1 MRIGTRFLSALTLV
15 AGVNALGSAQAPRL
29 EDLLARKPVHPVTV
43 STPTAAELAG
53 CRVEPVTYPKPSV
66 ATGTM
71 VKDAQ
76 GRPLRQFI
84 DSTGR
89 GTPNLVYFFHNG
101 VEAYR
106 EIDAN
111 GNGKPDQFRWLGV
124 NGGKWGADA
133 DEDGTIDTWYVLSP
147 EELSQEVFAALQ
159 TRNPKRLEA
168 LLPTA
173 KELQSLGLPPAEVE
187 KLLQRAAGAGKRFT
201 ATATTLALSDK
212 ARWVHV
218 EMGLPN
224 AVAAD
229 TFGGPGDLV
238 KQGSALVLF
247 EKGDG
252 KADVFTV
259 GEMVQV
265 GKAWKLID
273 GPSPGAVQNA
283 TPGAVGGANV
293 AVIPPE
299 AQPWLVKLQAVKPAA
314 DAADAR
320 RVHLERAA
328 ILEQIAQLTKS
339 DDQQPWLKQV
349 IDSYAAAF
357 ETNPAEGAAS
367 MARLKEWTGIITRD
381 AKGTPAASYADFRTA
396 GAEYSARIRAAKESQ
411 VAIADVQKWWRD
423 QLEAFVTKHPASEEA
438 PEAMM
443 QLAFGHEFVG
453 KEGEAAAKGWYEK
466 LAANYAGH
474 PNAEKAQGAVRRI
487 TSEGQPFALPPSAT
501 LDGKPFD
508 FAATVGRP
516 TLVLY
521 WMNWKG
527 NPLAEAQVVA
537 ELKAIGELAKL
548 YADKGLSVVTV
559 SLDDDPRRSAETVA
573 AAGLPGAHLHLPG
586 GIDRSPLAVKYGIQ
600 RLPHAFLLDKAGKVV
615 NRNAQ
620 YGPALKDE
628 IEKLLK

>member
-1 MRIGTRFLSALTLV
+1 MRIGTRFLTALTLT
-15 AGVNALGSAQAPRL
+15 AGVNALAGAQAPRL

-43 STPTAAELAG
+43 TTPTAAELAG
-53 CRVEPVTYPKPSV
+53 CRVEPLTYPKPSV
-66 ATGTM
+66 ATGTV

-76 GRPLRQFI
+76 GRTLRQFI
-84 DSTGR
+84 DTTGR
-89 GTPNLVYFFHNG
+89 GTPNLVYFYHNG

-124 NGGKWGADA
+124 NGGKFGADA

-168 LLPTA
+168 LLPTP
-173 KELQSLGLPPAEVE
+173 KELQSLGLPPAEAE
-187 KLLQRAAGAGKRFT
+187 KLLQRAAGAVKRFT
-201 ATATTLALSDK
+201 ATAATLALTDK

-229 TFGGPGDLV
+229 TYGGPGDLV

-265 GKAWKLID
+265 GKAWKLLD

-283 TPGAVGGANV
+283 TPGAGGGANV

-299 AQPWLVKLQAVKPAA
+299 AQPLLAKLQAVKPAA

-320 RVHLERAA
+320 RYHLERAEL
-328 ILEQIAQLTKS
+328 LEKVVTLTKG

-349 IDSYAAAF
+349 VESYAAAV
-357 ETNPAEGAAS
+357 ETNVADSAAA
-367 MARLKEWTGIITRD
+367 MARLKEWTGIINKD
-381 AKGTPAASYADFRTA
+381 APKSGAAAFADFRTA
-396 GAEYSARIRAAKESQ
+396 GAEYTARMGAAKEAQ
-411 VAIADVQKWWRD
+411 IGDVQKWWRE
-423 QLEAFVTKHPASEEA
+423 QLEAFVTKHPAAEDA

-443 QLAFGHEFVG
+443 RLAVSHEFVG
-453 KEGEAAAKGWYEK
+453 RDGEAAAKAWYEK

-474 PNAEKAQGAVRRI
+474 PNAEKAKGAVRRM
-487 TSEGQPFALPPSAT
+487 TSEGQPFVLPPATT

-508 FAATVGRP
+508 FAATLGRP
-516 TLVLY
+516 TVVLY
-521 WMNWKG
+521 WVNWSR
-527 NPLAEAQVVA
+527 NPAAEARVVA
-537 ELKAIGELAKL
+537 DLKAIGELAKA
-548 YADKGLSVVTV
+548 YAEKGLNVVTV
-559 SLDDDPRRSAETVA
+559 SLDDDPLRAVQTIA

-586 GIDRSPLAVKYGIQ
+586 GLDRSPLAVAYGIQ
-600 RLPHAFLLDKAGKVV
+600 TVPHAFLLDKAGKVV

-620 YGPALKDE
+620 NGPALKDE